1 MKAMEEKIL
10 REGQILPGEILKVG
24 SFLNQQIDT
33 EFLREMAEEIATLF
47 KDCGATKILTVEA
60 SGIAIATAAGLAMN
74 IPVLF
79 AKKHK
84 TSNVDGE
91 ILSAPVHSYTHGTD
105 YNIVVSKSYLSPG
118 DKVLMVDDF
127 LASGNAFMGLLGLI
141 NGAGATCV
149 GACAAIEKRFQGG
162 GDMLRK
168 MGIRLESLAI
178 ISAFEG
184 NSVVFDSI

>member
-33 EFLREMAEEIATLF
+33 EFLKEMSEEIATLF

-105 YNIVVSKSYLSPG
+105 YNIVVSKNYLSPE

>member
-47 KDCGATKILTVEA
+47 KDCGATKVLTVEA

-105 YNIVVSKSYLSPG
+105 YNIVVSKNYLSTE

>member
-47 KDCGATKILTVEA
+47 KDCGATKVLTVEA

-105 YNIVVSKSYLSPG
+105 YNIVVSKNYLSPE